1 MQPGFDAIGA
11 VRLARGK
18 PLRLQDPAGRHLSV
32 LDGSVWV
39 TQQGDPRDP
48 VLVAGETFRF
58 DRDGLALVTPLGGP
72 AQVLL
77 EHGLGATPARGFA
90 RPMIAWLAGLARAP
104 GRALRTRRTAR
115 ELQALSDYMLR
126 DLGLRRDQI
135 DCVAKRL
142 AC

>member
-1 MQPGFDAIGA
+1 MQTGYEAIGA
-11 VRLARGK
+11 LRLARGE

-39 TQQGDPRDP
+39 TQQGDPSDP
-48 VLVAGETFRF
+48 VLAAGETFRF
-58 DRDGLALVTPLGGP
+58 DRNGLALVTPIGGA

-77 EHGLGATPARGFA
+77 EDGLGARPARGFA
-90 RPMIAWLAGLARAP
+90 HSALAWFSRVTRVP